1 MAIPRHRFAAFV
13 SFVLLVLVGLAGS
26 ALAQPAAVRLTGVVR
41 DASGAA
47 VAGATVTFTNQA
59 TKAVQTAT
67 SAADGSYSVS
77 LPAGVYTATAA
88 LKGLGQQTRREL
100 KVDAA
105 ATPTADFALQ
115 TQLEEAVTVT
125 ALKRESTIQETPFSL
140 AAPTEAVLRQRGVED
155 IEGVA
160 RNVAGLS
167 VQNLGPGQSQVAIRG
182 ASSGQI
188 ARDQPGVKESV
199 GAYFDESV
207 ISLSLFTPD
216 LDLFDVGRVEVLRG
230 PQGTLFGSGS
240 ESGTVRYISNQPEL
254 GGKAKVFGEATG
266 NTIDGGSQGG
276 SVKLGVNAPL
286 GEKAALRVAG
296 YYNAFA
302 GFMDS
307 PGVTR
312 ASGLVRPNT
321 STTQT
326 DVNTGD
332 RTGVRAAIR
341 IVPNDRL
348 TITPRFIYQKAAA
361 DGWNRIDIF
370 NILANPY
377 TTTRPPVS
385 LGEREQFI
393 QIPEPYSDKFSLGD
407 LNVSYRFG
415 AVTLTSITSYTHRDI
430 LVVRDATALTG
441 SVTGGTIGL
450 GENVYSLDAPLDDA
464 TKARTWT
471 QELRFSGG
479 QGRLQWVAGGF
490 YGDTRRDYNQS
501 LYVAGFTEISGIPSQ
516 GTHGAGNDVLFFS
529 DLHYKYHQFAL
540 FGEGTYQLSDRFSLV
555 GGLRYYKFNEDRTQ
569 VFDGLFADP
578 GGGPASTDADGVA
591 PRLILTYKASETTNL
606 NAQVSKGFRLGG
618 INDPLNVPLC
628 TPQDLQTFG
637 GHDAWKDETAW
648 NYELGS
654 KSRLMNGRGSLNLSA
669 FYMDVKDLQATV
681 TAGSCS
687 SRVVFNV
694 PKARS
699 VGGEVE
705 LSLAPTDHF
714 DFAVSAG
721 FNNSEIRSTVTST
734 ALDGTVSVV
743 SGIESGARLPSVPEF
758 QMSAAASYQTR
769 LGASA
774 LGYATGTYQHVG
786 SRYTQVGDQDLGT
799 LDLLSFGANTI
810 GAPLTQS
817 TFHYDPLLPA
827 YDIVNLRLG
836 VVWNKWDF
844 ALYGNNLTDERAL
857 LALDRERGTR
867 ARIGYLTNQ
876 PRTFGVSARVAF

>member
-13 SFVLLVLVGLAGS
+13 SFVLLVFVGLAGR

-77 LPAGVYTATAA
+77 LPVGIYTATAT
-88 LKGLGQQTRREL
+88 LKGLGQQTRHEL

-125 ALKRESTIQETPFSL
+125 ALKRESTIQDTPFSL

-254 GGKAKVFGEATG
+254 GGKARVFGEATG

-312 ASGLVRPNT
+312 ASGVVRPNAA
-321 STTQT
+321 SEQT

-332 RTGVRAAIR
+332 RTGVRAALR

-407 LNVSYRFG
+407 LSVSYRFG
-415 AVTLTSITSYTHRDI
+415 ATTLTSITSYTHRDI

-471 QELRFSGG
+471 QELRFSGS

-490 YGDTRRDYNQS
+490 YGDTKRDYNQS

-555 GGLRYYKFNEDRTQ
+555 GGLRYYNFNEDRTQ

-758 QMSAAASYQTR
+758 QMSAAATYQAR

-817 TFHYDPLLPA
+817 TFHYDSLLPA
-827 YDIVNLRLG
+827 YDVVNLRLG